1 MPTVLTIYKVANLI
15 GALILPDI
23 ETALKIKAAFHNL
36 GPDYKANIQSL
47 ADAAGAANDET
58 IAKVNTWLAANGY
71 DPLPADPLK
80 AV

>member
-1 MPTVLTIYKVANLI
+1 MGTVLTIYKIANLI

-36 GPDYKANIQSL
+36 GPEYKANIQTL
-47 ADAAGAANDET
+47 ADAADQANEET
-58 IAKVNTWLAANGY
+58 ISKVNAWLIANGY

-80 AV
+80 AS